1 MIEHNKGEE
10 EKYMATNTFERK
22 IEFDT
27 PESIKKLA
35 DIMKSEAPV
44 KPLSTHPFS
53 TTERDRSE
61 KLLKQYLSH

>member
-1 MIEHNKGEE
+1 
-10 EKYMATNTFERK
+10 MATNTFERK
-22 IEFDT
+22 IELNT

-53 TTERDRSE
+53 TTERDGSE
-61 KLLKQYLSH
+61 KLLKQYLSR

>member
-1 MIEHNKGEE
+1 
-10 EKYMATNTFERK
+10 MATNTFERK
-22 IEFDT
+22 IEFNT

-61 KLLKQYLSH
+61 KLLKQYLSR

>member
-1 MIEHNKGEE
+1 
-10 EKYMATNTFERK
+10 MATNTFERK
-22 IEFDT
+22 IELNT

-44 KPLSTHPFS
+44 KPLSAHPFS

-61 KLLKQYLSH
+61 KLLKQYLSR